1 MMRLSKTLAVLS
13 TLSVLAGC
21 ATAEQPAPGSRMSPS
36 ARSAQSPQST
46 AGQSTVVGNQSVPVP
61 AAASMV
67 CGPEIGESL
76 QRQLRLGH
84 EPEGTS
90 SWDGKRFECTF
101 RLPNGPLVLVV
112 LAHGS
117 QAAAA
122 QSLATQRSQLAGARP
137 IVGLAAF
144 GLPAAQADS
153 GVVLFARDAFT
164 LRVDSTR
171 MTAPIGPFER
181 SRRDFA
187 YSIAADVIACWQEH
201 H

>member
-1 MMRLSKTLAVLS
+1 MRVSKILAVLS

-21 ATAEQPAPGSRMSPS
+21 ATAEQPAPESRMSPS
-36 ARSAQSPQST
+36 ARSAQSS
-46 AGQSTVVGNQSVPVP
+46 QSTVVGNQSVPVP

-84 EPEGTS
+84 EPEGAST
-90 SWDGKRFECTF
+90 WDGKQFVCTF
-101 RLPNGPLVLVV
+101 RLPDGPLVLVV

-137 IVGLAAF
+137 IIGLAAF

-171 MTAPIGPFER
+171 MTPLIGPFER

>member
-1 MMRLSKTLAVLS
+1 MMRVSKILAVLS

-21 ATAEQPAPGSRMSPS
+21 ATAEQPAPESRMSPS
-36 ARSAQSPQST
+36 ARSAQSATSS
-46 AGQSTVVGNQSVPVP
+46 QSTVVGNQSVPVP

-84 EPEGTS
+84 EPEGAS

-101 RLPNGPLVLVV
+101 RLPDGPLVLVV

-117 QAAAA
+117 GAAAA

-137 IVGLAAF
+137 IIGLAAF

-171 MTAPIGPFER
+171 MTPPIGPFER

-187 YSIAADVIACWQEH
+187 YAIAADVIACWQEH